1 MKKIYA
7 LLMANAITLTAMAS
21 AVNGTYLGESSYSF
35 AFGTGEGDLT
45 AITIT
50 DNNDE
55 AGTVSVVFSSD
66 YWGTYTYHAA
76 TVTIQSGACSIE
88 ANETQSIASPMT
100 GATSE
105 YEGTFSAVLS
115 DNGLTATNV
124 IAMGGMG
131 NVTSNF
137 TQSNASLLARCYM
150 GTSSYSFAFGT
161 GSDDITSVRLAANPN
176 GTVNVTFE
184 SDYWGTYQYDSVA
197 VVEDEAG
204 FTLNATQMQA
214 IASPMTGATSQ
225 YEGTFSATIQ
235 NGVLA
240 CTNVIAMGGMGNV
253 TSTFLESAA
262 SIISGKYFGLSD
274 YSFAFGTGS
283 EDVTVINVDA
293 NPNGTVNVTFDSDYW
308 GTYHYDSVA
317 VSEADGLYSLSATQM
332 QAIASPMTGATSEY
346 EGSFTATVDNHKM
359 TATNVI
365 AMGGMGNVTSTFNQS
380 IYTEL
385 ERIERDALRDAADA
399 AIYSLDGRRINQLQ
413 KGINIVGGKKVLV
426 K

>member
-7 LLMANAITLTAMAS
+7 FLMANAITLSAMAS

-35 AFGTGEGDLT
+35 AFGTGEGDAT

-50 DNNDE
+50 DNDDE
-55 AGTVSVVFSSD
+55 AGTVTVVFASD

-76 TVTIQSGACSIE
+76 SVAIQAGACSIE
-88 ANETQSIASPMT
+88 ANEMQAIASPMT

-105 YEGTFSAVLS
+105 YEGTFSATLS
-115 DNGLTATNV
+115 DAGLTATNV

-131 NVTSNF
+131 NVTSTF
-137 TQSNASLLARCYM
+137 SQSNASLLARRYM

-161 GSDDITSVRLAANPN
+161 GDGDLTSVLLSANPN

-197 VVEDEAG
+197 VVEAEGAY
-204 FTLNATQMQA
+204 TLDAVQMQA
-214 IASPMTGATSQ
+214 IASPMTGATSE

-235 NGVLA
+235 NGVLS

-274 YSFAFGTGS
+274 YSFAFGTS
-283 EDVTVINVDA
+283 SDDVTVINVDA
-293 NPNGTVNVTFDSDYW
+293 NPNGTVNVTFASDYW
-308 GTYHYDSVA
+308 GTYQYDSVA
-317 VSEADGLYSLSATQM
+317 VSEAEGIYSLSAVQM

-346 EGSFTATVDNHKM
+346 EGTFTATVQNHKM
-359 TATNVI
+359 SATNVI

-380 IYTEL
+380 VYTEL
-385 ERIERDALRDAADA
+385 DRLEGASDTEAT
-399 AIYSLDGRRINQLQ
+399 AIYSLDGRRLDQLQ
-413 KGINIVGGKKVLV
+413 KGINIVGGKKILV